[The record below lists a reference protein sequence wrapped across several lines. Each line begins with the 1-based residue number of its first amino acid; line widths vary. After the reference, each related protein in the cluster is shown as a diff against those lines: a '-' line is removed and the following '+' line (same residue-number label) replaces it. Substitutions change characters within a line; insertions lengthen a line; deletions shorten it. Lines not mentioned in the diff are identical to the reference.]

1 VISAIDRKLLR
12 DLSRIKS
19 QAVAIALVMS
29 CGVAAFTMGL
39 CTLLS
44 LVNTRAEYYDRSNF
58 AQVFAGVKRAPRS
71 LEDRIREIPGV
82 ALAETRVVV
91 DVNLDIPGLDE
102 PAIGHLVSIPD
113 TREPLLNRLYLRR
126 GRMPEYGREGEIVAS
141 ESFMEAHGFN
151 LGHKLSAVIN
161 GRYQE
166 LTIVGEGLS
175 PEYIYSVRAGEMLPD
190 DLRFGIFWMGYTA
203 LAEAFDMEGAF
214 NDVALT
220 LLPGASEQEVIDR
233 LDALLDRYGSGG
245 AYGRRDQASHR
256 QVSEEM
262 QQLAAMAILPP
273 SIFLSVAAFLVN
285 MVLTRIIRTQREQ
298 IAALKAFGYTGRQVA
313 AHYMKLVLILGVF
326 GGLLGIFFGW
336 RLGLMMTE
344 MYTKFFRF
352 PAFDFLLDPRVAIGG
367 VALTVGMGALGAL
380 GAARKAAAL
389 PPAEAMRPEP
399 PPEYKPTLVER
410 IGLQHLFAGP
420 TRMILRKLESHPFRA
435 ALTGLG
441 IALGTAVLIL
451 GNFSLDAVN
460 EMMDFEFRRAQRQD
474 MTVTLFEPTSA
485 AGAFEFQRLPG
496 VLRSETFRTVPV
508 RIRAGNIERR
518 VAIQGL
524 HSGSGLQRVLDRAGR
539 EFALPPD
546 GLVLSEK
553 LAEIL
558 RVRVGDMITLEVLEG
573 ERPVRQAPLAATVS
587 GYIGTAAYMNIH
599 ALNRVMQEGST
610 ISGAYLLVDPKAKAS
625 VYRELKEMPAVGGV
639 TIKDAAIESF
649 ENTVAENILAMRG
662 VNLVFASIICF
673 GVVYNAAR
681 ITLAERSRELATMRV
696 LGFGRG
702 DVSYVLLG
710 ELAVL
715 VLAAIPFGLAI
726 GTFLA
731 WAAVTTM
738 ATESYTIP
746 LVVLPSTYA
755 YAAAVTL
762 VAALVSGLVVRRNID
777 RLDLI
782 AVLKNA

>member
-1 VISAIDRKLLR
+1 VIPAIDRKLIR
-12 DLSRIKS
+12 DLFRIKS

-29 CGVAAFTMGL
+29 CGVAAFVMGL

-44 LVNTRAEYYDRSNF
+44 LLNTRDEYYDRSNF
-58 AQVFAGVKRAPRS
+58 AHVFAHVKRAPRS
-71 LEDRIREIPGV
+71 LEDRIQAIPGV
-82 ALAETRVVV
+82 ALVQTRVVV

-102 PAIGHLVSIPD
+102 PAVGHLVSIPD

-126 GRMPEYGREGEIVAS
+126 GRLPEYGREGEIVAG
-141 ESFMEAHGFN
+141 EAFMQAHGFE
-151 LGHKLSAVIN
+151 LGHRIAAVIN

-175 PEYIYSVRAGEMLPD
+175 PEYIYSIRPGDLLPD
-190 DLRFGIFWMGYTA
+190 DLRFGVFWMGYTA

-214 NDVALT
+214 NDVALS
-220 LLPGASEQEVIDR
+220 LLPGASEQDVIDR
-233 LDALLDRYGSGG
+233 LDLLLDRYGSGG
-245 AYGRRDQASHR
+245 AYGRDDQASHR
-256 QVSEEM
+256 YVTDEL
-262 QQLAAMAILPP
+262 QQLASMAILPP
-273 SIFLSVAAFLVN
+273 SIFLSVSAFLIN

-298 IAALKAFGYTGRQVA
+298 IAALKAFGYSDRQVA
-313 AHYMKLVLILGVF
+313 VHYMKLVLILGVA

-344 MYTKFFRF
+344 MYTRFFRF
-352 PAFDFLLDPRVAIGG
+352 PAFDFVVDPRVALAGI
-367 VALTVGMGALGAL
+367 AMTVGMGALGAL

-399 PPEYKPTLVER
+399 PPEYRPTLVER

-420 TRMILRKLESHPFRA
+420 SRMILRKLESHPFRA
-435 ALTGLG
+435 ILTGVG

-451 GNFSLDAVN
+451 GNFSLDAIN
-460 EMMDFEFRRAQRQD
+460 EMMDFEFRRSQRQD

-485 AGAFEFQRLPG
+485 SAAFEFQRLPG
-496 VLRSETFRTVPV
+496 VLRSETFRAVPV

-524 HSGSGLQRVLDRAGR
+524 RAQGQLQRVLDRR
-539 EFALPPD
+539 SRVVTLPPE
-546 GLVLSEK
+546 GLVLSDK
-553 LAEIL
+553 LAGIL
-558 RVRVGDMITLEVLEG
+558 NVRPGDLLTVEVLEG
-573 ERPVRQAPLAATVS
+573 ERPVRQLPLAATVS
-587 GYIGTAAYMNIH
+587 GFIGTAAYMNID
-599 ALNRVMQEGST
+599 ALNRFMQEGKT
-610 ISGAYLLVDPKAKAS
+610 ISGAFLSVDPAARAG
-625 VYRELKEMPAVGGV
+625 VYSTLKEMPRVGGV
-639 TIKDAAIESF
+639 TIKEAAIESF
-649 ENTVAENILAMRG
+649 DKTVAENLLAMRG
-662 VNLVFASIICF
+662 INLVFASIICF

-715 VLAAIPFGLAI
+715 VIAAIPFGLLI
-726 GTFLA
+726 GTGLA
-731 WAAVTTM
+731 WLAVVTLE
-738 ATESYTIP
+738 TESYTVP
-746 LVVLPSTYA
+746 LVILPSTYA